1 MRLAIRSETRSTSR
15 VAVLALAAALALDA
29 SAEEKDVGGVSFSG
43 HYHMKG
49 LTVQKASGVTRE
61 LRGTIIL
68 VQQGDS
74 YTSTFDLQTKFPT
87 VNGAVHA
94 QVIGKGEGKVEGRRA
109 TGTAQ
114 TQILLAEA
122 PGVDP
127 GFAML
132 QPTAGPRI
140 VSDSV
145 AKLGEDGTLSI
156 EIDSRAAPGQEYA
169 ATHTTLKGERMH
181 AAESER
187 WEKPQE

>member
-1 MRLAIRSETRSTSR
+1 MRLAIRSRVRSASR
-15 VAVLALAAALALDA
+15 VAAVAFAAALALDA
-29 SAEEKDVGGVSFSG
+29 TAQEKAEGEVSFSG
-43 HYHMKG
+43 HYHVKG
-49 LTVQKASGVTRE
+49 VTVQKASGVTRE

-68 VQQGDS
+68 VQKGDS

-87 VNGAVHA
+87 VNGAVQA
-94 QVIGKGEGKVEGRRA
+94 QVVGKGEGKVEGRKA

-140 VSDSV
+140 VSESV
-145 AKLGEDGTLSI
+145 AKLGKDGMISI
-156 EIDSRAAPGQEYA
+156 EINSKAAPGQEYA

-187 WEKPQE
+187 WGKPEE

>member
-1 MRLAIRSETRSTSR
+1 MRLPIRSWVRSASR
-15 VAVLALAAALALDA
+15 VAAVALAAALTLDA
-29 SAEEKDVGGVSFSG
+29 TAQEKGASEVLFSG
-43 HYHMKG
+43 HYHVKG
-49 LTVQKASGVTRE
+49 VTVQKATGVTRE

-68 VQQGDS
+68 VQKGDS

-169 ATHTTLKGERMH
+169 ATHTKLKGERMH
-181 AAESER
+181 AAGSER